1 VQGCRRPPPA
11 VANAQE
17 ELDVDFGV
25 FIPIGNNG
33 WIISEASPQYM
44 PSFELNKQIVQRAEA
59 HGFSF
64 ALSMVKLRGFGG
76 STEFWDHNLE
86 SFTLMAGLAAV
97 TERIRLYASVATL
110 TLPPAMVAR
119 MAATIDDISGGR
131 FGINIV
137 TGWNKG
143 EYSQMGLWPG
153 DGYFAERYDYGEEYV
168 TIMRELWTAGR
179 SDLKGRYFTMDD
191 CLLSPRPKGDIKIVC
206 AGQSERGMRFTAEHG
221 DYNFVIG
228 NGGVEGLTAA
238 NRQLLAEAA
247 KTGRPVGS
255 YPLYTVVLDDTDA
268 GAAAKV
274 ERYRDGAD
282 LGALAYM
289 TGQAGMDTS
298 GTTAARIAEMKGAM
312 FLNIE
317 VLAGSPET
325 VAARIDEIAAVDGTA
340 GIMLIFDDF
349 VEGVERFGT
358 EVMPKLDSAT
368 RV

>member
-1 VQGCRRPPPA
+1 MD
-11 VANAQE
+11 
-17 ELDVDFGV
+17 LGV

-44 PSFELNKQIVQRAEA
+44 PSFELNRTIVQKAEA
-59 HGFSF
+59 YGFSF

-76 STEFWDHNLE
+76 STGFWDHNLE

-119 MAATIDDISGGR
+119 MASTIDDISGGR

-153 DGYFAERYDYGEEYV
+153 DEYFAERYDYGEEYV
-168 TIMRELWTAGR
+168 TVMRQLWTDGR
-179 SDLKGRYFTMDD
+179 SDFKGRWFQMDD
-191 CLLSPRPKGDIKIVC
+191 CLLSPRPSGDIKIVC
-206 AGQSERGMRFTAEHG
+206 AGQSQRVMRFTSEHC

-228 NGGVEGLTAA
+228 SGGIEGLSAA
-238 NRQLLAEAA
+238 NTQLRAEADFFCIDL
-247 KTGRPVGS
+247 GS
-255 YPLYTVVLDDTDA
+255 YEIYTIVLDDTDEA
-268 GAAAKV
+268 AAAKV
-274 ERYRDGAD
+274 ERYVDGAD
-282 LGALAYM
+282 LAALAYM
-289 TGQAGMDTS
+289 SGQAGLDTA
-298 GTTAARIAEMKGAM
+298 GATAAKIAEMKGAM

-317 VLAGSPET
+317 VIAGSATT
-325 VAARIDEIAAVDGTA
+325 VAARIDEIATVEGTA

-349 VEGVERFGT
+349 VEGVERFGRD
-358 EVMPKLDSAT
+358 VMPMLTCTS
-368 RV
+368 RP